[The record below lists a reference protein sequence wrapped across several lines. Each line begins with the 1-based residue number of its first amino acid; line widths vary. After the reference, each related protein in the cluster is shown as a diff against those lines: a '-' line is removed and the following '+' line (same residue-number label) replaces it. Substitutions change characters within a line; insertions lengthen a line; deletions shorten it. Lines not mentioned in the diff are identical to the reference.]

1 MKLPSLFT
9 RSESSD
15 TTPALDVRPAGST
28 VVDPTRLRKAG
39 RRAYVA
45 PSKRGYSMAGG
56 GHASYIDLP
65 AEYRG
70 SSRQICGLFPFSSGA
85 GSPLAG
91 VPLGSNL
98 LTGNIVGLDHFTA
111 YQRGLIPNPSVYFM
125 SNPSLG
131 KSTLVGKIVIGL
143 DAFGVL
149 SMTLGDVKG
158 EHVLRTRMMGGQ
170 VIRLGNDRGYLNPLD
185 SGIATRAAERLTGD
199 LRKEVLAEAHYHRKS
214 LLTALLTVGRGTT
227 ITEEETIVLDK
238 ALRILFDK
246 FDGVP
251 LVKDLSQVIADRPEA
266 IRNAVLDRGDD
277 GRYADSTD
285 SLRKSLNGIADGSTI
300 GGMFSKHTTARLDI
314 NRSSVFD
321 LSAIDDTLPE
331 QQAAAMLASW
341 STGFAAVK
349 VSQVLAD
356 AGLEPRRN
364 YNIVLDE
371 LWRALRIGRGI
382 VDRAD
387 SLTRL
392 NRHQGVGQMMISHTL
407 KDFDAVADAAD
418 RKKAQGFAERC
429 AMIVMGGLNR
439 SEMAAVQDLRNMT
452 RAERQRI
459 ISWSDVKNTTSRGG
473 EQAPFGRGKFLIKL
487 GQGPGIPVETRLTS
501 IEDRVADTNK
511 RWDRLRKE
519 GLTPE
524 EIEKQL
530 GITDEDV
537 NGDGAND
544 GQNEETRDEAA

>member
-1 MKLPSLFT
+1 MKFRSFT
-9 RSESSD
+9 KNDDVLEV
-15 TTPALDVRPAGST
+15 PALQLPDVERI
-28 VVDPTRLRKAG
+28 RKAG
-39 RRAYVA
+39 RRAYMA
-45 PSKRGYSMAGG
+45 PSKRGYALAGG
-56 GHASYIDLP
+56 GQASYIDLP

-91 VPLGSNL
+91 VPLGSNI

-111 YQRGLIPNPSVYFM
+111 YQRGLIPNPSAYFM
-125 SNPSLG
+125 SNPALG
-131 KSTLVGKIVIGL
+131 KSTLVGKIMMGL

-149 SMTLGDVKG
+149 SMVLGDVKG
-158 EHVLRTRMMGGQ
+158 EHVLRTRMVGGK

-185 SGIATRAAERLTGD
+185 SAIAERAAERLTGG
-199 LRKEVLAEAHYHRKS
+199 LRQEVLTEAHYHRKS
-214 LLTALLTVGRGTT
+214 LLMALLTVARGSS
-227 ITEEETIVLDK
+227 ISEEETIVLDK
-238 ALRILFDK
+238 ALRILFDR

-251 LVKDLSQVIADRPEA
+251 LVKDLAQVIAERPEA

-277 GRYADSTD
+277 ERYADSTD
-285 SLRKSLNGIADGSTI
+285 ALQKSLNGIADGSTI
-300 GGMFSKHTTARLDI
+300 GGMFSRHTREEDRLDI
-314 NRSSVFD
+314 TRSCVFD

-364 YNIVLDE
+364 YNVVLDE

-407 KDFDAVADAAD
+407 KDFDAVADEAD

-429 AMIVMGGLNR
+429 SMLVMGGLGR
-439 SEMAAVQDLRNMT
+439 SEMDAVQNLRNMT

-459 ISWSDVKNTTSRGG
+459 VSWSDSKNITSRGG
-473 EQAPFGRGKFLIKL
+473 KQAPFGRGKFLIKL

-501 IEDRVADTNK
+501 VEDRVADTNQ
-511 RWDRLRKE
+511 RWEVLRKE
-519 GLTPE
+519 GLAPE
-524 EIEKQL
+524 EIERQL
-530 GITDEDV
+530 GITDPDV
-537 NGDGAND
+537 
-544 GQNEETRDEAA
+544 EETDHDAAA